1 MSIEDAISNAQR
13 GIFPVA
19 TDTPVT
25 DKAIVIFASDLP
37 IQEKWDQLMA
47 LEVELDEANED
58 DCYRYGCILEGMYA
72 SAQSP
77 EDLAYLMKDRR

>member
-1 MSIEDAISNAQR
+1 MSIEDAIANAER

-25 DKAIVIFASDLP
+25 DKAIVIFGSELP
-37 IQEKWDQLMA
+37 ITEKWDQLVA
-47 LEVELDEANED
+47 LEAELDEANKD

-72 SAQSP
+72 TAETP
-77 EDLAYLMKDRR
+77 EDIAYLMKARR